1 MDLLGPRAVAAKAEK
16 ENIAIGMPLSSLEKR
31 SLSVPPTRAIA
42 VEPPIA
48 DMKRVT
54 RKVSILGA
62 AACGI
67 WKTVKTTAQKMY
79 SPRRPHTYVNVLISV
94 NSWW

>member
-1 MDLLGPRAVAAKAEK
+1 MHPLGPRAVAAKAEK
-16 ENIAIGMPLSSLEKR
+16 ENIAIGMPLSSFENK

-54 RKVSILGA
+54 RKASMLGA

-67 WKTVKTTAQKMY
+67 WKTVKITAQKMY
-79 SPRRPHTYVNVLISV
+79 NPRRPHTYVNISISV
-94 NSWW
+94 ISG